1 MTQYKEAVEEQRIR
15 LAAAEWAKGVKNIH
29 IHGISSMW
37 YDYRPQDTK
46 DGQMVTDIQYNDG
59 RIERKLKTGEV
70 INMGK
75 EMTED
80 ELIVEYQKSGR

>member
-15 LAAAEWAKGVKNIH
+15 LAAAEWAKGVNNIH
-29 IHGISSMW
+29 VHSISSMW
-37 YDYRPQDTK
+37 YDDRPQDTK
-46 DGQMVTDIQYNDG
+46 DGQIVTDIQYNDG

-75 EMTED
+75 ELTED
-80 ELIVEYQKSGR
+80 ELINEYQKSGR